1 MGLGKRKTWTTQD
14 GRVLVIAEMATEHII
29 NAINFCRKKHQTAAL
44 DIPFPS
50 FQGEIAQYYAEAEWD
65 SIVCSSAEEAIPGLQ
80 DLIDEL
86 SWRKHQGMIKI
97 GEENW

>member
-14 GRVLVIAEMATEHII
+14 GRVLIIAEMSTDHLV
-29 NAINFCRKKHQTAAL
+29 NAINFCRRKHQTAVL

-50 FQGEIAQYYAEAEWD
+50 FQGEMAQYYAEAEWD
-65 SIVCSSAEEAIPGLQ
+65 SIISSSAEEAIPELQ

-86 SWRKHQGMIKI
+86 HWRKQRGLKT